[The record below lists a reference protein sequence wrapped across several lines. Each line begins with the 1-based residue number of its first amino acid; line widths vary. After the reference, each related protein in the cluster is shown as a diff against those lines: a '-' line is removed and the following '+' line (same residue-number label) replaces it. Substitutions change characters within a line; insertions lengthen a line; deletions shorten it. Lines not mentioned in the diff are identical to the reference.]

1 MASVPILSTGRD
13 TAVYLDNSQVNRSAE
28 KLNSELIGT
37 EKLKLNK
44 ALQDNE
50 KFLEMMAVDPVA
62 LMTQRGVEMQS
73 QELTKYNE
81 KWAEEMR
88 KHKGNL
94 PQDKW
99 IEMRKDRIGLESVQG
114 RLAASQQR
122 YLQELKMIESSP
134 NKYNRDAFMQASK
147 NFYETGEYT
156 TGLAP
161 ALGRLNEA
169 LDKDVRAYFLSKPN
183 EAVQSVTG
191 KSGKVV
197 TTIASG
203 DPKQGSQ
210 RVLSLLFND
219 ETGGYLQDAVNEFL
233 TQPEEVQMKYFDSNK
248 DGKVTED
255 EIVLAQQ
262 FGSDIASFTTNPIV
276 KWAMEEKGKRY
287 QTIRPQISN
296 PASSGSGTA
305 TQTTIPEARTTPYL
319 ISNQTTSSEFYDTY
333 VKKTDGIPFMLTGNA
348 LMVTKANLDKG
359 IKGGDEKE
367 LPTGSRSFNGDIVGY
382 AKDKDM
388 VVIRPTSGKGAP
400 DTADLIL
407 APRAELDKAI
417 TDGVKIKVN
426 GKVMTINEA
435 AGLGGS
441 AAKKA
446 KPY

>member
-28 KLNSELIGT
+28 KLNSEILGT

-134 NKYNRDAFMQASK
+134 TKYNRDAFMQASK

-255 EIVLAQQ
+255 EIALAQQ

-287 QTIRPQISN
+287 QTTRPQISN
-296 PASSGSGTA
+296 PPSSGGFGVFFGQTLKTPGVKGNTQTYGDKTYNSLYDFDGSLILKNVPTKGGIKLMGRTTRDVSTMGNIEGYLKHYDPEKDVLIVAATGTDPNIDSGTLMEIPA
-305 TQTTIPEARTTPYL
+305 TNI
-319 ISNQTTSSEFYDTY
+319 NQT
-333 VKKTDGIPFMLTGNA
+333 
-348 LMVTKANLDKG
+348 
-359 IKGGDEKE
+359 
-367 LPTGSRSFNGDIVGY
+367 
-382 AKDKDM
+382 
-388 VVIRPTSGKGAP
+388 
-400 DTADLIL
+400 
-407 APRAELDKAI
+407 ELDKLPLK
-417 TDGVKIKVN
+417 DGGKMTTVGEIRDKRQSTETKKKVFDPVT
-426 GKVMTINEA
+426 GTFK
-435 AGLGGS
+435 
-441 AAKKA
+441 
-446 KPY
+446 